1 MTRRAQA
8 LTMARYDTAAGAGAG
23 SSLVELAAGTLLL
36 AAVLFNPLLAIANAH
51 VKPLSPAFVIGTEV
65 LIVAAAHLLA
75 LIAFRARMAPWYL
88 LIFLLVAFAVLRSVA
103 VGSPN
108 VKYLRDVVLIP
119 TFIILGMTFARQ
131 HLPRWIVGLHAIVL
145 AVLVLE
151 GVAVDSYS
159 ALFDIKNYY
168 IQTRGYTEEGF
179 WNTGSSLFVSATR
192 PDERFF
198 SFVTLHRMSS
208 VFLEPV
214 SLGNY
219 CVIIA
224 AYVLACYRDLR
235 PWQRAFLIGGTML
248 MLIGCDG
255 RLATITIVMIAAVS
269 LIASRL
275 PRRITFFLPPA
286 VLLIAV
292 AASSFLHLKGG
303 ADDFPG
309 RIAHTVDLLRH
320 YGVPELLGIS
330 DTYLTQAVDSGLA
343 YLITTQSLLG
353 TVLIWLFI
361 ALLAREHTREAV
373 VFKTAIAFY
382 LASSMLVSFS
392 FLSIKTAAILWFI
405 LGTMQAGP
413 QMVRVA
419 LPRRSR
425 AWQPPPALEAQRL
438 A

>member
-1 MTRRAQA
+1 M
-8 LTMARYDTAAGAGAG
+8 MARYDSTSRAGTD
-23 SSLVELAAGTLLL
+23 SVLIELAAGTLLM
-36 AAVLFNPLLAIANAH
+36 AAVLFNPILAIANAH

-65 LIVAAAHLLA
+65 LIVAAVHLLA

-103 VGSPN
+103 VGAPN

-119 TFIILGMTFARQ
+119 TFIILGMTFARER
-131 HLPRWIVGLHAIVL
+131 LPKWIVGLHAIVL

-151 GVAVDSYS
+151 GVSVDSYS

-192 PDERFF
+192 PDDRFF

-219 CVIIA
+219 CIIIA

-235 PWQRAFLIGGTML
+235 PWQRVFLMGGTVL

-255 RLATITIVMIAAVS
+255 RLATIAILMIAAAS
-269 LIASRL
+269 LIAPRL
-275 PRRITFFLPPA
+275 PPRMTLFLPPA
-286 VLLIAV
+286 VLLVAV
-292 AASSFLHLKGG
+292 AASSFLNLKGG

-330 DTYLTQAVDSGLA
+330 DTYLVQAVDSGLA
-343 YLITTQSLLG
+343 YLITTQSLFG
-353 TVLIWLFI
+353 TLLIWLFI
-361 ALLAREHTREAV
+361 AFVAREHTREAV

-382 LASSMLVSFS
+382 LALSMLVSFS

-405 LGTMQAGP
+405 LGTLQAGP
-413 QMVRVA
+413 VRV
-419 LPRRSR
+419 RSAAFPERGRWR
-425 AWQPPPALEAQRL
+425 APPTLEAQRL